1 MGHIAVLSDN
11 IELMKLFVADLED
24 KNPPVKSESNRTL
37 LYFSA
42 LSGKVSF
49 LEYLSQFVED
59 LNPGDIKGYTPL
71 HGAAYRGH
79 VDFIRYIVERL
90 DKAEINPP
98 ASLFWRNQTPLH
110 RAAEAG
116 HLNVIKYLAPKV
128 QDINVKDSNGQTPR
142 DYALGSR
149 TDIVEFFDQ
158 LS

>member
-1 MGHIAVLSDN
+1 M
-11 IELMKLFVADLED
+11 F
-24 KNPPVKSESNRTL
+24 
-37 LYFSA
+37 FS
-42 LSGKVSF
+42 L
-49 LEYLSQFVED
+49 
-59 LNPGDIKGYTPL
+59 GDIKGYTPL

-90 DKAEINPP
+90 DKSEINPP
-98 ASLFWRNQTPLH
+98 ASLFWRKQTPLH